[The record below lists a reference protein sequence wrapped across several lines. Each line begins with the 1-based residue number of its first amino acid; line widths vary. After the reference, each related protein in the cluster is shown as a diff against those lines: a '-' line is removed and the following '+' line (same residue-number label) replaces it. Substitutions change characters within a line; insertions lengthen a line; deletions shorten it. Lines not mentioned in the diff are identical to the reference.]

1 MDRIY
6 RIEYHGSKRYT
17 AEHNGRLFLLD
28 GDLFGEFGFGEEI
41 ARGEFPRDLPAG
53 SRLLAPIM
61 PSKIVAIGLNYK
73 DHAAEQK
80 KPLPAEPMLFIKPST
95 AVIGPGDPIRLP
107 GGIGRIDY
115 ESEVAVVIGKRAA
128 GVPRERALEH
138 VLGYTCA
145 NDVTARDLQNRGY
158 QYSHVKGYDTFAPIG
173 PAIAVGPDPGAI
185 AVQGWQNGQLRQ
197 NSSTA
202 QLIFTVA
209 DLIAYVSAIMT
220 LLPGDIISTGTPS
233 GIGPL
238 AAGDVFTVRVPGIGE
253 LTNPVESREE
263 GAGRNSEL
271 RIEN

>member
-6 RIEYHGSKRYT
+6 RLEYHGSKRYA

-28 GDLFGEFGFGEEI
+28 GDLFGEYGFGEEI

-53 SRLLAPIM
+53 SRLLAPIT
-61 PSKIVAIGLNYK
+61 PSKIVAVGLNYK

-95 AVIGPGDPIRLP
+95 AVIGPGDTIKLP
-107 GGIGRIDY
+107 SGVGRIDY
-115 ESEVAVVIGKRAA
+115 ESEVAVVIGRRASR
-128 GVPRERALEH
+128 VPREQALDY

-158 QYSHVKGYDTFAPIG
+158 QYSHVKGYDTFAPLG
-173 PAIAVGPDPGAI
+173 PAIAVGLDPATI
-185 AVQGWQNGQLRQ
+185 VVQGWQNGQMKQ

-202 QLIFTVA
+202 QLIFTVP

-238 AAGDVFTVRVPGIGE
+238 AHGDVFTVRVPGIGE
-253 LTNPVESREE
+253 LTNPVE
-263 GAGRNSEL
+263 NL
-271 RIEN
+271 

>member
-6 RIEYHGSKRYT
+6 RIEYHGSKRST
-17 AEHNGRLFLLD
+17 AEHDGRLFLLD
-28 GDLFGEFGFGEEI
+28 GDLFGEYGFGEEI
-41 ARGEFPRDLPAG
+41 ARGEFPNDLPAG
-53 SRLLAPIM
+53 SRLLAPIT

-73 DHAAEQK
+73 DHAAEQR

-115 ESEVAVVIGKRAA
+115 ESEIAVVIGRRATR
-128 GVPRERALEH
+128 VTSDRALDH

-173 PAIAVGPDPGAI
+173 PSIAVGLDPTTIG
-185 AVQGWQNGQLRQ
+185 VQGWQNGQMKQ

-202 QLIFTVA
+202 QLIFSVA

-238 AAGDVFTVRVPGIGE
+238 APGDVFTVRVPGIGE
-253 LTNPVESREE
+253 LTNPVE
-263 GAGRNSEL
+263 GRD
-271 RIEN
+271 

>member
-6 RIEYHGSKRYT
+6 RIEYLGSKRYA

-28 GDLFGEFGFGEEI
+28 GDLFGAYGFGEEI
-41 ARGEFPRDLPAG
+41 AHGEFPKDLPAG
-53 SRLLAPIM
+53 SRLLAPIT

-80 KPLPAEPMLFIKPST
+80 KALPAEPMIFIKPST
-95 AVIGPGDPIRLP
+95 AVVGPGDPIRLP
-107 GGIGRIDY
+107 GGVGRIDY
-115 ESEVAVVIGKRAA
+115 ESEVAVVIGRRASR
-128 GVPRERALEH
+128 VPREHALDF

-145 NDVTARDLQNRGY
+145 NDVTARELQNRGY

-173 PAIAVGPDPGAI
+173 PAIAVGLDPTTI
-185 AVQGWQNGQLRQ
+185 TVQGWQNGQMKQ

-202 QLIFTVA
+202 QLIFPVA

-220 LLPGDIISTGTPS
+220 LLPGDTISTGTPS
-233 GIGPL
+233 GIGPR

-253 LTNPVESREE
+253 LTNPVESRD
-263 GAGRNSEL
+263 
-271 RIEN
+271 